1 MQSLSSQLLLTTV
14 GNENGSLTWTSE
26 IFPKEVKENLFDEE
40 FDSSDY
46 IDENGERE
54 DEGDIWPRQSI
65 FYSFY
70 KYSVFLDQT
79 QYVYE
84 FFYVQPYY

>member
-1 MQSLSSQLLLTTV
+1 MLQSLSSQLLLTTV
-14 GNENGSLTWTSE
+14 GNENGSLTWISE

-54 DEGDIWPRQSI
+54 DEGDI
-65 FYSFY
+65 
-70 KYSVFLDQT
+70 
-79 QYVYE
+79 
-84 FFYVQPYY
+84 